1 MKQKKVVVFGGAG
14 FIGSYIVDE
23 LLRRNY
29 KVVIAD
35 IREEKYKHDRA
46 TFVKCDI
53 RNRDEIAA
61 VITPDIDYVYNF
73 AGFAN
78 LEQAIQHPVTAINLN
93 IMGNLYILDELRKK
107 SNIERYIYASSA
119 YALNDKGSFYGISKL
134 ASEKLIEE
142 FYKQYGLK
150 YTILRYGSIYSERN
164 FDNNYVYSLI
174 KEIIENHKVVHKGDG
189 NEIREYIHAAD
200 VARMAVNIIES
211 EEYVNQ
217 FMILTGVERMHRSEL
232 FAMIKEVLGEDFEIE
247 YKDKEYE
254 NHYKL
259 TPYTFQPTMSRK
271 MISDSYIDMG
281 QGILECI
288 KQIKS
293 EQEDGYEE

>member
-1 MKQKKVVVFGGAG
+1 MNRKKVVVFGGAG
-14 FIGSYIVDE
+14 FIGSDIVDE

-29 KVVIAD
+29 NVVIAD
-35 IREEKYKHDRA
+35 ICEERYLHENA
-46 TFVKCDI
+46 EFVHCDI
-53 RNRDEIAA
+53 RSRQDIAS
-61 VITPDIDYVYNF
+61 VITPDIDFVYNF

-78 LEQAIQHPVTAINLN
+78 LEKAIQNPVTAVELN
-93 IMGNLYILDELRKK
+93 ILGNLYILDELRKK

-134 ASEKLIEE
+134 ASEKLVEE
-142 FYKQYGLK
+142 FYSQYGLK
-150 YTILRYGSIYSERN
+150 YTILRYGSIYSERD
-164 FDNNYVYSLI
+164 FDNNYVYSLV
-174 KEIIENHKVVHKGDG
+174 KEIIEKHKIVHSGDG

-211 EEYVNQ
+211 PEYINQ
-217 FMILTGVERMHRSEL
+217 FMILTGVERMRRKEL
-232 FAMIKEVLGEDFEIE
+232 FDMIKEVLGEDFEIE
-247 YKDKEYE
+247 YKNKEYA
-254 NHYKL
+254 NHYKI

-271 MISDSYIDMG
+271 MIADSYIDMG

-293 EQEDGYEE
+293 KQQEIDYE